1 MLKRFITAIE
11 ARLRKLP
18 ELFQIVRA
26 EDVRSLLLG
35 HCTLS
40 YFDLQ
45 EILQIEQH
53 AAASVDS
60 PVIHGNCK
68 VCGDLRTLSCW
79 DSDVCGRACEECSGF
94 SWKRRTSCWNMN
106 WYTLQRLWLSGT
118 RELGR

>member
-35 HCTLS
+35 HSTLS

-79 DSDVCGRACEECSGF
+79 DSDVGGRACEECSGF
-94 SWKRRTSCWNMN
+94 LVEAENV
-106 WYTLQRLWLSGT
+106 LLEH
-118 RELGR
+118 ELVYPPEALVVRNP